1 MEETLLAEQLYFA
14 KETAEYLGITVQ
26 RLNRLIQEGKLKPLK
41 KNASGTIFHID
52 ELKRRK
58 AEPAIFTKIEN
69 GGAKGMFEIDTK
81 VKQEALNYA
90 TLMNVLGI
98 TESRLEPDFIEFSKK
113 VSVDVPMDSQKI
125 CSEYAKYFKVEESV
139 LLKEYEKAYKAFSG
153 LWEDDEIIKRGSVRL
168 RI

>member
-1 MEETLLAEQLYFA
+1 
-14 KETAEYLGITVQ
+14 
-26 RLNRLIQEGKLKPLK
+26 
-41 KNASGTIFHID
+41 
-52 ELKRRK
+52 
-58 AEPAIFTKIEN
+58 
-69 GGAKGMFEIDTK
+69 MFEIDTK

-153 LWEDDEIIKRGSVRL
+153 LREDDEIIKRGSVRL